1 MIGDLVVSQALRFA
15 YKLLFLRALTPLH
28 VGAGEGASVYV
39 DSPLQ
44 RDEFGFPTIWSSS
57 LKGALRANFIESGA
71 HLKKIIFGPEPAEAS
86 EHSSATSFSDAR
98 LLLIPA
104 RTLKG
109 IWAYVTSPHMIEQ
122 FATFLK
128 LAGKGDIEVPKVE
141 SGKAGDEEA
150 IKAIASSDD
159 LVFKDP
165 KDSRVMVNEISLKA
179 RVDASIVG
187 DLAKVLPAELGDAIR
202 SKGLVVV
209 ADDIARTIVNRSVMV
224 QYRVRLKSETKT
236 VDKGP
241 WSEEYLPSETVMVS
255 LVVCKNSKTPKVQVQ
270 ADEVCDELEKGYR
283 SSKCTVYVGGKE
295 TIGKGLMKLYFM

>member
-1 MIGDLVVSQALRFA
+1 
-15 YKLLFLRALTPLH
+15 
-28 VGAGEGASVYV
+28 
-39 DSPLQ
+39 
-44 RDEFGFPTIWSSS
+44 
-57 LKGALRANFIESGA
+57 
-71 HLKKIIFGPEPAEAS
+71 
-86 EHSSATSFSDAR
+86 
-98 LLLIPA
+98 
-104 RTLKG
+104 
-109 IWAYVTSPHMIEQ
+109 MIEQ

-150 IKAIASSDD
+150 IKAIVSSDD

-187 DLAKVLPAELGDAIR
+187 DLAKVLPAELGDTIR

-255 LVVCKNSKTPKVQVQ
+255 
-270 ADEVCDELEKGYR
+270 
-283 SSKCTVYVGGKE
+283 
-295 TIGKGLMKLYFM
+295 